1 MEGPNATWRNVYE
14 IQVVAETG
22 STNTDLLMAAGK
34 GAPHGSVL
42 IADHQTAGRGRLDR
56 TWDAPPGANLLMS
69 ILFRHDLAPLHRLTQ
84 RVSLAAITA
93 CEQIAGVSP
102 VLKWPNDLLLDG
114 SKLAGVL
121 AQATASKRG
130 VDAVVVGIGLNIGW
144 APPGAARLPK
154 GSRDA
159 IADALLADLHG
170 QSVDITLAYRQ
181 RLATLGQTVR
191 AELPTEELVGVA
203 IDIDAD
209 GGLVIE
215 TADGVRTISVGDVT
229 HLRPI

>member
-1 MEGPNATWRNVYE
+1 MEGPNATWRDVYE
-14 IQVVAETG
+14 IQVVSETG

-56 TWDAPPGANLLMS
+56 TWDAPPGSNLLMS
-69 ILFRHDLAPLHRLTQ
+69 ILFRENLDPLHRLTQ
-84 RVSLAAITA
+84 RVSLAAIA
-93 CEQIAGVSP
+93 ASEQVAGVSP

-121 AQATASKRG
+121 AQATAAKRG

-154 GSRDA
+154 GSRDEVA
-159 IADALLADLHG
+159 EALLAAL
-170 QSVDITLAYRQ
+170 YRQ
-181 RLATLGQTVR
+181 PDDVTQMYRDRLATLGHTVR
-191 AELPTEELVGVA
+191 AELPTEELVGIA
-203 IDIDAD
+203 IDVDSD

-215 TADGVRTISVGDVT
+215 TATGVRTVSVGDVT
-229 HLRPI
+229 HLRPM

>member
-1 MEGPNATWRNVYE
+1 MKGPNATWRDVYA

-69 ILFRHDLAPLHRLTQ
+69 ILFRHDLVPLHRLMQ
-84 RVSLAAITA
+84 RVSLAAIAA
-93 CEQIAGVSP
+93 CEQVGGVSP
-102 VLKWPNDLLLDG
+102 MLKWPNDLLLDG

-121 AQATASKRG
+121 AQATAAKRG

-144 APPGAARLPK
+144 APQGAARLPQ
-154 GSRDA
+154 GSRDEVVETMLA
-159 IADALLADLHG
+159 ALYCQPA
-170 QSVDITLAYRQ
+170 DITQMYRD
-181 RLATLGQTVR
+181 RLGTLGQTVR
-191 AELPTEELVGVA
+191 VELPNEVLVGVA
-203 IDIDAD
+203 VDVDDD

-215 TADGVRTISVGDVT
+215 TAAGARTVSVGDVT